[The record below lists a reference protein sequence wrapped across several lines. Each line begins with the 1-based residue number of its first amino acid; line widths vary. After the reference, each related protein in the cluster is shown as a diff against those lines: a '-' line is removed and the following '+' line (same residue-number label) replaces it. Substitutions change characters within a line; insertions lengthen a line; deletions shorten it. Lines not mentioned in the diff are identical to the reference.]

1 VALMELLIR
10 PIASSKQSA
19 EAYRPPAAWVT
30 EAEDDLRST
39 HTDHH
44 LVIAIANQWRAYE
57 LRITR
62 EEAEQLIKKIR
73 TAWEL

>member
-1 VALMELLIR
+1 MELLIR
-10 PIASSKQSA
+10 PIASSSQRA
-19 EAYRPPAAWVT
+19 ESYQPPAAWQT
-30 EAEDDLRST
+30 EAEDDLRSR
-39 HTDHH
+39 HTDQH

-62 EEAEQLIKKIR
+62 EETERLIKEIR

>member
-1 VALMELLIR
+1 MELLIR
-10 PIASSKQSA
+10 PIATSRARA
-19 EAYRPPAAWVT
+19 ERYHPPAAWVT

-39 HTDHH
+39 HTGHH

-62 EEAEQLIKKIR
+62 EEAEQLIKEIR
-73 TAWEL
+73 TAWER